1 MNRYL
6 LNLVVSVALVFVSL
20 SAFSQVKVADSGAS
34 KFYDNGTRITYFDMQ
49 EFPNSSEM
57 REYVTKKVT
66 EHPDVNRVTIYTNGT
81 LFMYEALQSVDP
93 YMIVDMVNDA
103 LDEYVAEF
111 GEIPEIEKS
120 KMSDSNSAAAGDRG
134 GDAPANGEVMRKKAN
149 TANRPVEVV
158 KDRTNVNTK

>member
-93 YMIVDMVNDA
+93 YMIVDRRLCCVTGNF
-103 LDEYVAEF
+103 Y
-111 GEIPEIEKS
+111 
-120 KMSDSNSAAAGDRG
+120 
-134 GDAPANGEVMRKKAN
+134 
-149 TANRPVEVV
+149 
-158 KDRTNVNTK
+158 RTQCQTQV